1 VTIGRGTDL
10 SPPLNY
16 PAHAQCDVPQ
26 GLFWCVRL
34 LLIFP
39 QCVQAYPI
47 VSTHSFYL
55 SMMKY
60 RCAPGQVL
68 YRSVTKN
75 TLVVLFTLGRPD
87 FFFVFLFS
95 MSLLSNML
103 MPVPRSRTSGAPV
116 RNRITQL
123 SCTATCG
130 VTAGHYFL
138 VSRAT
143 KILSWL

>member
-1 VTIGRGTDL
+1 M
-10 SPPLNY
+10 LNVVC
-16 PAHAQCDVPQ
+16 PKAF
-26 GLFWCVRL
+26 FWCVRL

-39 QCVQAYPI
+39 QCVWADLI

-87 FFFVFLFS
+87 FFFCFRYLFF
-95 MSLLSNML
+95 
-103 MPVPRSRTSGAPV
+103 
-116 RNRITQL
+116 Q
-123 SCTATCG
+123 TC
-130 VTAGHYFL
+130 
-138 VSRAT
+138 
-143 KILSWL
+143 

>member
-1 VTIGRGTDL
+1 MF
-10 SPPLNY
+10 PK
-16 PAHAQCDVPQ
+16 AF
-26 GLFWCVRL
+26 FWCVRL

-39 QCVQAYPI
+39 QCVQADPI
-47 VSTHSFYL
+47 VSIHSFYL

-87 FFFVFLFS
+87 FYFLFS

-103 MPVPRSRTSGAPV
+103 MPVPRTRISGVPVIHNCPSR
-116 RNRITQL
+116 QL
-123 SCTATCG
+123 QPLG
-130 VTAGHYFL
+130 IF
-138 VSRAT
+138 
-143 KILSWL
+143 